1 MAIYEINGSTYELP
15 DSLTGDAL
23 SNSIKQLSAQAPVS
37 QPEHGE
43 NVKKFLS
50 FLSKSEGADYST
62 IVGGGKFTDF
72 SRHPNVAAVKT
83 ADGISSAAGRYQI
96 TKTTYDEI
104 APKIGV
110 TDFSPE
116 SQDKIAIELLRRKG
130 ALEDVQSGNFKNAVN
145 KLGGVWASLPS
156 STYKQF
162 KRSKEWTDAELAKL
176 NPISSAYAGDE
187 KVQPKQG
194 ETTLSDLITGKTPQ
208 AYKPFARVRDNIDPK
223 TLNDDYDWLMA
234 SYKVYQLTEGKPFQ
248 GSTQDLAEWGK
259 DKFGWFNSNIPAMSF
274 QANEVIRKGSQEQK
288 EAFLY
293 MMNTYDNTNFSWEGT
308 KRWAKGIATDPTT
321 YVGLES
327 LGLGKAAATIA
338 AKEAAKNALIK
349 AIGRTGLI
357 AGAEGGIITGVDNTI
372 RQGVEVDAGAKKE
385 FSTGELVKAAGTG
398 ATVGVVLGTSADLA
412 FQKISKLFKKNAP
425 VEETPS
431 VNAQERTIEGEPNVS
446 PSETPSTSPASTTQA
461 TEVPLVVRPNETTG
475 LPEIRPEDGGTFGV
489 AAIEVDEHGNLV
501 FPREDEPNVNLT
513 DEEIAATVQRQQAGR
528 RAEDEIIPTFSED
541 TPEVK
546 VDVPEI
552 NTGLRTTRVEGEAAA
567 KLGKEE
573 LNAHADTIVKQLNEL
588 DTASLEK
595 VLEQFRTGKYSLE
608 EQRVIAKAVQIH
620 SNELRLSLAETLKQ
634 KVQLEQVKNQSA
646 AQQAKIKELEAKAA
660 QLEERLA
667 APSLADDAYG
677 SFSGTLLQDR
687 QNTGLPGAQKLS
699 VESIM
704 AETGAT
710 RQEAELAY
718 IQAVE
723 DSQTSAAAKAIQDKY
738 DAEFDAAVAAG
749 DFKEATRIASLK
761 HRHLEA
767 LADEKAKAG
776 GTFMQRLNEFAIS
789 NVFTIKTVL
798 VNLVPSLAKTIVIP
812 ALKAILSN
820 PLERATRIEMMASY
834 SAMKATMG
842 AARKAAWAAY
852 KYEQAL
858 LTRDGSRLLEGE
870 LAMTGKLGGALRFF
884 PRILNATDEFL
895 SQINYSSF
903 IAGRSAAEAA
913 IKGAERG
920 LKGAE
925 LDTYIKSQTTR
936 ALNESLKP
944 AQSEE
949 LIRPII
955 NKGVNLGLSGEDL
968 ARYVEREAAKNPE
981 ALRHGSDEEALNF
994 ARDVLYKRRFS
1005 GDGTASAGAQAYEQ
1019 FTNRVPSFRF
1029 VMGQLFFRTPIRV
1042 FEEGIR
1048 LTPGIQILAPK
1059 FLADLS
1065 GKNGQ
1070 LRMIRAQG
1078 EALTSLAI
1086 TGSILTLYGQ
1096 GQITGDGAYDSWKQG
1111 RAGGDTGKQPPYTI
1125 KLDDGS
1131 YWSYR
1136 NLDPIATPIKIMI
1149 NGMERMDKLRIR
1161 QAQGEFVDASAYQQ
1175 AMSFITVG
1183 TTAIAAALR
1192 DANLVAGI
1200 NGTIKIAT
1208 DALDPEANDSAL
1220 IKLFGEK
1227 LSLLVPNT
1235 LHKIAKD
1242 NDPTIKDPVTFWQVV
1257 EERLKSVGFEKED
1270 VKSSYSYD
1278 MLGHPRQLA
1287 DTGSLWN
1294 MFSTTSQEE
1303 LARGRTPEELYVLG
1317 EMDRLSKVTGATF
1330 TPPLKNALIG
1340 DVDLRTIMASDG
1352 KQTLYDKW
1360 QGEYSKLP
1368 VAKALAPILRAPLPD
1383 GTFKYK
1389 AAKVQETQ
1397 EVIKEFQQ
1405 AAFLKMMVTEKRV
1418 VDEYQNNVLNKARGR
1433 AGQFDYGRTQ

>member
-23 SNSIKQLSAQAPVS
+23 SNSIKQLSALPPTS

-50 FLSKSEGADYST
+50 FLSKAEGADYST

-72 SRHPNVAAVKT
+72 SKHPNIAAVKT
-83 ADGISSAAGRYQI
+83 ADGVSSAAGRYQI
-96 TKTTYDEI
+96 TKTTYDDI

-130 ALEDVQSGNFKNAVN
+130 ALEDVQSGNYKNAVN
-145 KLGGVWASLPS
+145 KLGSVWASLPS

-162 KRSKEWTDAELAKL
+162 KRSKEWTDAELSKL
-176 NPISSAYAGDE
+176 SPISTANANDE
-187 KVQPKQG
+187 VVPQKQG
-194 ETTLSDLITGKTPQ
+194 GATLSDLITGKTPQ
-208 AYKPFARVRDNIDPK
+208 AYKPFAKVRDNIDPK

-259 DKFGWFNSNIPAMSF
+259 DKFGWFNSNIPAMSY

-327 LGLGKAAATIA
+327 LGLGKAAATMA
-338 AKEAAKNALIK
+338 AKEAAKTSLMK

-357 AGAEGGIITGVDNTI
+357 AGAEGGVIMGVDNTI

-385 FSTGELVKAAGTG
+385 FSTGELVKSVGTG
-398 ATVGVVLGTSADLA
+398 VAAGVVLGTSADLA
-412 FQKISKLFKKNAP
+412 FQKISKLFKKDTP
-425 VEETPS
+425 TEETPS
-431 VNAQERTIEGEPNVS
+431 VKAQDQEISGEPNVS
-446 PSETPSTSPASTTQA
+446 PKESPKVSPMASNEA
-461 TEVPLVVRPNETTG
+461 TGASGVVRANETTG
-475 LPEIRPEDGGTFGV
+475 LPEIRV
-489 AAIEVDEHGNLV
+489 
-501 FPREDEPNVNLT
+501 DEPNVPPVRQETTPSTSSILT
-513 DEEIAATVQRQQAGR
+513 DEEIAQATSRQQAGR
-528 RAEDEIIPTFSED
+528 KAEDEIIPKFPED
-541 TPEVK
+541 APEVK

-567 KLGKEE
+567 KLGTAE
-573 LNAHADTIVKQLNEL
+573 LNAHADTIVKQLNKL
-588 DTASLEK
+588 DNTSLEQ

-608 EQRVIAKAVQIH
+608 EQRVIAKAVQTH
-620 SNELRLSLAETLKQ
+620 SIELRLSLAETLKQ
-634 KVQLEQVKNQSA
+634 KVQLEQQKTLNE
-646 AQQAKIKELEAKAA
+646 AQQVKIKELEAKAA

-687 QNTGLPGAQKLS
+687 QNTGLPGAQKVS

-710 RQEAELAY
+710 RQEAEVAY
-718 IQAVE
+718 IKAVE
-723 DSQTSAAAKAIQDKY
+723 DSQRSAEAKAIQDKY
-738 DAEFDAAVAAG
+738 DSEFDAAVAKG
-749 DFKEATRIASLK
+749 DFQEATKIAAMK
-761 HRHLEA
+761 HRHLES
-767 LADEKAKAG
+767 LADERAKSG
-776 GTFMQRLNEFAIS
+776 GTYMQRLNEFAIS

-812 ALKAILSN
+812 ALKAILNN
-820 PLERATRIEMMASY
+820 PLERATRVEMVASY
-834 SAMKATMG
+834 SAMKATLG

-858 LTRDGSRLLEGE
+858 LTRDGARLLEGE

-903 IAGRSAAEAA
+903 IAGRSGAEAA
-913 IKGAERG
+913 IKGAEKG
-920 LKGAE
+920 LKGADLE
-925 LDTYIKSQTTR
+925 TYIKSQTTR

-955 NKGVNLGLSGEDL
+955 NKGVNLRLSGEEL
-968 ARYVEREAAKNPE
+968 AAYVEREAAKNPE
-981 ALRHGSDEEALNF
+981 ALRHGNDEDALNF

-1005 GDGTASAGAQAYEQ
+1005 GEGTASAGAQAYEQ

-1029 VMGQLFFRTPIRV
+1029 IMGQLFFRTPIRV

-1059 FLADLS
+1059 FLSDLS

-1086 TGSILTLYGQ
+1086 AGSVLSLYGQ
-1096 GQITGDGAYDSWKQG
+1096 GRITGDGAYDTWKQA
-1111 RAGGDTGKQPPYTI
+1111 RSGGDTGKQPLYTI
-1125 KLDDGS
+1125 KLSEGS

-1136 NLDPIATPIKIMI
+1136 NLDPIATPVKIMI
-1149 NGMERMDKLRIR
+1149 NGMERMDKLRVR
-1161 QAQGEFVDASAYQQ
+1161 QAQGEFVDAAAYQQ
-1175 AMSFITVG
+1175 AMAYITVG

-1208 DALDPEANDSAL
+1208 DALDPEANDGAL

-1227 LSLLVPNT
+1227 LNLLVPNT

-1257 EERLKSVGFEKED
+1257 EERLKSVGFDKED
-1270 VKSSYSYD
+1270 IKSSYSYD

-1303 LARGRTPEELYVLG
+1303 LARGRTSEELYVLG
-1317 EMDRLSKVTGATF
+1317 ELDRLSKVTGATF
-1330 TPPLKNALIG
+1330 VPPLKNALIG

-1360 QGEYSKLP
+1360 QAEYSKLP

-1389 AAKVQETQ
+1389 AARVQETQ

-1418 VDEYQNNVLNKARGR
+1418 VDEYQNNVLSKARGQ